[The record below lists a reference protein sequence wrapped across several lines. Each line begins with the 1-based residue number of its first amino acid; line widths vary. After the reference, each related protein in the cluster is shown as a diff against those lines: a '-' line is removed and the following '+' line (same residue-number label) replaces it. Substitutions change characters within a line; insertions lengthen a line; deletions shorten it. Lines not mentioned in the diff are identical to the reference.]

1 MRCDDVRDRLDTLW
15 DAALPPE
22 VKAHVAECASCS
34 AYHRDMLMLHGGLGL
49 WKQDEAPAPSVGFAQ
64 RLVRQLASKPPAIA
78 DFLERV
84 GRRFVFATLALVL
97 FAVLAFSIP
106 STGPLRSLSAADLQG
121 PTQEAT
127 LASADPMGGASLQE
141 TPDAA
146 PVNSPAPATTNEA
159 K

>member
-1 MRCDDVRDRLDTLW
+1 MHCDDVRDRLDTLW

-22 VKAHVAECASCS
+22 IGAHLAECASCS
-34 AYHRDMLMLHGGLGL
+34 AYHRDMLMLHDGLGL
-49 WKQDEAPAPSVGFAQ
+49 WKRDEAPAPSVGFAQ
-64 RLVRQLASKPPAIA
+64 RVVRQLRSQPPAIA
-78 DFLERV
+78 DFLELV
-84 GRRFVFATLALVL
+84 GRRFVFGTLALVL

-127 LASADPMGGASLQE
+127 LASADPMGGASE
-141 TPDAA
+141 TPGTA
-146 PVNSPAPATTNEA
+146 PASSPAPATANEA

>member
-34 AYHRDMLMLHGGLGL
+34 AHHRDMLMLHGGLGL

-84 GRRFVFATLALVL
+84 GRRVCVCHPGAGPLRRAGLLDTLDGTLALPQRGRSARSHSGSHSCL
-97 FAVLAFSIP
+97 CRSHGRGKFAGNSRCGAGEFSR
-106 STGPLRSLSAADLQG
+106 TRNHQ
-121 PTQEAT
+121 
-127 LASADPMGGASLQE
+127 
-141 TPDAA
+141 
-146 PVNSPAPATTNEA
+146 
-159 K
+159 